1 MGKWISI
8 ILQVI
13 TFLVGGFLIVKNTN
27 WDFLFGLILFLW
39 GNNLM
44 VSDRL
49 KEYPIDKGGDKIEG
63 QG

>member
-1 MGKWISI
+1 MGKGISI

-27 WDFLFGLILFLW
+27 WMFLIGLILFLW

-49 KEYPIDKGGDKIEG
+49 RGIR
-63 QG
+63 